1 MSGSNTEYIVVGI
14 ATYLLT
20 ALILLAFKTALN
32 VAVDAAWQELPSTEA
47 EQIETVVT
55 NMDRIALAYG
65 YPLGWLDVGLER
77 VTS

>member
-1 MSGSNTEYIVVGI
+1 MTPVRIILTFDIVDRE
-14 ATYLLT
+14 
-20 ALILLAFKTALN
+20 AFKTALN